1 MPRQAKKV
9 GADVQRCFRRIL
21 ALERDLTE
29 AYAEGDWERAWKA
42 AVNLK
47 RVMGISERLMKE
59 FLAAVSLRNPGSG
72 KALEER

>member
-1 MPRQAKKV
+1 MSRQAKKV

-29 AYAEGDWERAWKA
+29 AHAEGDWEKSWKA
-42 AVNLK
+42 AVHLK

-59 FLAAVSLRNPGSG
+59 FLKAVELRNPGSG
-72 KALEER
+72 EGDAG